1 MSVRRHIAA
10 GREGARNTPRP
21 CTSDCGTQ
29 HSNDVAPQA
38 YYTLFEFYLQG
49 RGKGRAFAF
58 WRCWVSCSA
67 PLYVSGGFPGRGL
80 VPAPL
85 WGKSAGLH
93 DKGDSRR
100 MKKQITAFALALA
113 LCLGLAVPVSAA
125 GFSDVPASHWAYEQI
140 NRAVTDGIVGG
151 YADGSFRPAAP
162 VSYAA
167 FSLMLARAFYSGEL
181 AAYPNGGTEAGEA
194 IMNRHN
200 ILRDTS
206 RMSRSSGSYLPR
218 EDMAQCMYNLLLDK
232 GAKIPPDTE
241 YVKSIGSMSDFQNI
255 NPNCRRAVMVCYT
268 IGLLGGLGDGS
279 FAPQNS
285 MNRAQAAV
293 VIGRL
298 QDYVQGN
305 GGTAGVVEIPSGLE
319 PKAPPQAGDAPEV
332 KELPAFKLMD
342 GENVQQMMARVMA
355 DVTYTPGYLSDGQPI
370 TEDNIK
376 ALLAKTE
383 ASMPEGT
390 DWDEDDRFNYSGKLG
405 YGGACNSWGYAVSDY
420 LFGKEAPLTKH
431 QNFDQLKVGD
441 VVWMKNSATNYSHV
455 YVVTS
460 LTNPYWGPDAYSI
473 CDGNVSGKVSWD
485 GDGRFSTFE
494 KPEVASGTYI
504 YSRY

>member
-1 MSVRRHIAA
+1 MFPA
-10 GREGARNTPRP
+10 G
-21 CTSDCGTQ
+21 S
-29 HSNDVAPQA
+29 
-38 YYTLFEFYLQG
+38 QG
-49 RGKGRAFAF
+49 GEL
-58 WRCWVSCSA
+58 SPP
-67 PLYVSGGFPGRGL
+67 PLGEL
-80 VPAPL
+80 
-85 WGKSAGLH
+85 AGLH
-93 DKGDSRR
+93 DKGESETMR
-100 MKKQITAFALALA
+100 KKFISLMLALA

-140 NRAVTDGIVGG
+140 NRAVADGIVGG
-151 YADGSFRPAAP
+151 YQDGTFRPAAP

-167 FSLMLARAFYSGEL
+167 FSLMLARAFYPGEL

-206 RMSRSSGSYLPR
+206 RMSRSSGSDLPR

-232 GAKIPPDTE
+232 GAKVPPDTE

-298 QDYVQGN
+298 RDYVQDS
-305 GGTAGVVEIPSGLE
+305 GGTAGVVEIPSGPE
-319 PKAPPQAGDAPEV
+319 PKAPPVTEPAANPPV
-332 KELPAFKLMD
+332 VTELPEFKLLP
-342 GENVQQMMARVMA
+342 GENVQQMMTRVMA
-355 DVTYTPGYLSDGQPI
+355 NVTYTTGYLSNGQPI

-376 ALLAKTE
+376 ALLAKVKE
-383 ASMPEGT
+383 SMPEGT
-390 DWDEDDRFNYSGKLG
+390 PWNGSESFFYSPGSLWNFG
-405 YGGACNSWGYAVSDY
+405 TSRECASFAISVSDY
-420 LFGKEAPLTKH
+420 LFGRGAKVTKH

-441 VVWMKNSATNYSHV
+441 AVCMNNTATGYHHW
-455 YVVTS
+455 YIVTS
-460 LTNPYWGPDAYSI
+460 LTNPSWGPGKFSI
-473 CDGNVSGKVSWD
+473 CDGNNKAYHTVNENGDTESWESDGCVNWD
-485 GDGRFSTFE
+485 GHGTLKGYGGFE
-494 KPEVASGTYI
+494 KPEITSATYI

>member
-1 MSVRRHIAA
+1 
-10 GREGARNTPRP
+10 
-21 CTSDCGTQ
+21 
-29 HSNDVAPQA
+29 
-38 YYTLFEFYLQG
+38 
-49 RGKGRAFAF
+49 
-58 WRCWVSCSA
+58 
-67 PLYVSGGFPGRGL
+67 
-80 VPAPL
+80 
-85 WGKSAGLH
+85 
-93 DKGDSRR
+93 

-167 FSLMLARAFYSGEL
+167 FSLMLARAFYSGAL

>member
-1 MSVRRHIAA
+1 
-10 GREGARNTPRP
+10 
-21 CTSDCGTQ
+21 
-29 HSNDVAPQA
+29 
-38 YYTLFEFYLQG
+38 
-49 RGKGRAFAF
+49 
-58 WRCWVSCSA
+58 
-67 PLYVSGGFPGRGL
+67 
-80 VPAPL
+80 
-85 WGKSAGLH
+85 
-93 DKGDSRR
+93 

-113 LCLGLAVPVSAA
+113 LCLGLVVPVSAA

-140 NRAVTDGIVGG
+140 NRAVADGIVGG
-151 YADGSFRPAAP
+151 YQDGTFRPAAP

-167 FSLMLARAFYSGEL
+167 FSLMLARAFYPGEL

-200 ILRDTS
+200 ILRDTG
-206 RMSRSSGSYLPR
+206 RMSRSSSSDLPR

-441 VVWMKNSATNYSHV
+441 VVWMKNSKTGYSHV

-460 LTNPYWGPDAYSI
+460 LTNPYWGEDAYSI
-473 CDGNVSGKVSWD
+473 CDGNNSNGVSWD

>member
-1 MSVRRHIAA
+1 
-10 GREGARNTPRP
+10 
-21 CTSDCGTQ
+21 
-29 HSNDVAPQA
+29 
-38 YYTLFEFYLQG
+38 
-49 RGKGRAFAF
+49 
-58 WRCWVSCSA
+58 
-67 PLYVSGGFPGRGL
+67 
-80 VPAPL
+80 
-85 WGKSAGLH
+85 
-93 DKGDSRR
+93 

-194 IMNRHN
+194 IMNPHN

>member
-1 MSVRRHIAA
+1 
-10 GREGARNTPRP
+10 
-21 CTSDCGTQ
+21 
-29 HSNDVAPQA
+29 
-38 YYTLFEFYLQG
+38 
-49 RGKGRAFAF
+49 
-58 WRCWVSCSA
+58 
-67 PLYVSGGFPGRGL
+67 
-80 VPAPL
+80 
-85 WGKSAGLH
+85 
-93 DKGDSRR
+93 

-355 DVTYTPGYLSDGQPI
+355 NVTYTPGYLSDGQPI

-376 ALLAKTE
+376 ALLAKIE